1 LRIERSRTGDAFRPR
16 VLAMTEKYEPRLKKK
31 YKDEV
36 VSALMKEFS
45 YKNVMQ
51 VPTVKKVV
59 LNMGLG
65 EAIANPKVIEDAT
78 EQMAQIAGQRPI
90 VTQAKKSIS
99 AFKLRAK
106 AKVGAKVTLRGARMW
121 EFLDRLITLAIP
133 RIRDFSGV
141 STKAFDGR
149 GSFTMGIKEQ
159 IIFPEINYDKID
171 KIRGMNISIIT
182 SAKTDEE
189 AKMLLQF
196 IGMPFRRS

>member
-1 LRIERSRTGDAFRPR
+1 
-16 VLAMTEKYEPRLKKK
+16 MTEKYEPRLKKK
-31 YKDEV
+31 YRDEV

-99 AFKLRAK
+99 AFKLRTK
-106 AKVGAKVTLRGARMW
+106 AKIGAKVTLRGARMW

-149 GSFTMGIKEQ
+149 GSFTMGIREQ

>member
-1 LRIERSRTGDAFRPR
+1 MA
-16 VLAMTEKYEPRLKKK
+16 EKYEPRLKKK
-31 YKDEV
+31 YKEEV
-36 VSALMKEFS
+36 ISALMKEFG

-51 VPTVKKVV
+51 VPTVRKVV

-171 KIRGMNISIIT
+171 RIRGMNISIIT

>member
-1 LRIERSRTGDAFRPR
+1 
-16 VLAMTEKYEPRLKKK
+16 MTEKYEPRLKKK
-31 YKDEV
+31 YKEEV
-36 VSALMKEFS
+36 ISALMKEFG

-78 EQMAQIAGQRPI
+78 EQMTQIAGQRPI

-106 AKVGAKVTLRGARMW
+106 AKIGAKITLRGARMW

-171 KIRGMNISIIT
+171 RIRGMNISIIT

>member
-1 LRIERSRTGDAFRPR
+1 LAIRLRDE
-16 VLAMTEKYEPRLKKK
+16 AMAEKYEPRLKKK
-31 YKDEV
+31 YKEEV
-36 VSALMKEFS
+36 ISALMKEFG

-51 VPTVKKVV
+51 VPTVRKVV

-65 EAIANPKVIEDAT
+65 EVIEDAT
-78 EQMAQIAGQRPI
+78 DQIAQIAGQRPI

-106 AKVGAKVTLRGARMW
+106 AKIGAKVTLRGARMW

-171 KIRGMNISIIT
+171 RIRGMNISIIT

>member
-1 LRIERSRTGDAFRPR
+1 LAIRLRDE
-16 VLAMTEKYEPRLKKK
+16 AMAEKYEPRLKKK
-31 YKDEV
+31 YKEEV
-36 VSALMKEFS
+36 ISALMKEFG

-51 VPTVKKVV
+51 VPTVRKVV

-78 EQMAQIAGQRPI
+78 DQIAQIAGQRPI

-106 AKVGAKVTLRGARMW
+106 AKIGAKVTLRGARMW

-171 KIRGMNISIIT
+171 RIRGMNISIIT

>member
-1 LRIERSRTGDAFRPR
+1 MA
-16 VLAMTEKYEPRLKKK
+16 EKYEPRLKKK
-31 YKDEV
+31 YKEEV
-36 VSALMKEFS
+36 ISALMKEFG

-51 VPTVKKVV
+51 VPTVRKVV

-65 EAIANPKVIEDAT
+65 EAIANPKVIEDAA

-182 SAKTDEE
+182 SAETDEE